1 MIENEN
7 KILFLNSLI
16 KKKNVFY
23 KTIREKNPS
32 KKVTENIGWENFHS
46 KIGHKERKS
55 KNFKL
60 QYWYIFLL

>member
-32 KKVTENIGWENFHS
+32 KK
-46 KIGHKERKS
+46 
-55 KNFKL
+55 
-60 QYWYIFLL
+60 